1 MRQVADGDVDHAYW
15 GRPEDM
21 TMKRPPFKIT
31 TSKPGSELAAE
42 TAAALAAAS
51 MAFAQTNQAYA
62 STLAK
67 HAEELYEFADKN
79 RGKYSDSIPNAAKF
93 YKSYSGFNDEL
104 VWGAAWLYKATK
116 KQAYLEKAEQYYKQY
131 GMSSKPWAFSW
142 DDKKAGVQVSLAE
155 ITGKASYKQ
164 DVQTYLDSWLP
175 GGDVHYTPKG
185 LAWRAQWGPNRYSA
199 NTAFLALVAARLGL
213 KPQIY
218 RDFARQQIH
227 YMLGDSGRSFVV
239 GFGVNPPR
247 RPHHASSS
255 CPSKPAKCTWNDINN
270 PGPNPQILTG
280 ALVVVYFYLNRVNH
294 SVITINVL
302 LSTGALKLVGGPDKN
317 DNYED
322 KRSNYIQNEVTT
334 DYNAGF
340 QSAIAG
346 LKDLKVIV

>member
-1 MRQVADGDVDHAYW
+1 M
-15 GRPEDM
+15 
-21 TMKRPPFKIT
+21 
-31 TSKPGSELAAE
+31 
-42 TAAALAAAS
+42 
-51 MAFAQTNQAYA
+51 
-62 STLAK
+62 
-67 HAEELYEFADKN
+67 
-79 RGKYSDSIPNAAKF
+79 
-93 YKSYSGFNDEL
+93 
-104 VWGAAWLYKATK
+104 
-116 KQAYLEKAEQYYKQY
+116 
-131 GMSSKPWAFSW
+131 
-142 DDKKAGVQVSLAE
+142 LAE

-255 CPSKPAKCTWNDINN
+255 CPSKPATCTWNDFNN
-270 PGPNPQILTG
+270 PGPNPQTLTG
-280 ALVVVYFYLNRVNH
+280 A
-294 SVITINVL
+294 
-302 LSTGALKLVGGPDKN
+302 LVGGPDKN